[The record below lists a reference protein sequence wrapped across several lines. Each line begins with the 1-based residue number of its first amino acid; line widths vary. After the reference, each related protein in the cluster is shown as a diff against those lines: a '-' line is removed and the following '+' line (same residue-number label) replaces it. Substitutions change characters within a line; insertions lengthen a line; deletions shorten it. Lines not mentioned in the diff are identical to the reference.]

1 LLDYARFAEA
11 VRRLSCTNVMYAVW
25 NYEFVRCATVSWM
38 SVLTRTVQLYRPMT
52 RVCPIA
58 DLKGEFHAHKHTA
71 TVKSRLIDVIIG
83 DLECD
88 IVRPSIEMTRT
99 HGTHA
104 SSFISSKHMKPSSP
118 VAWILVGTGVWIRI
132 VADPST
138 STANG
143 LLTKSRAWRCRLV

>member
-1 LLDYARFAEA
+1 
-11 VRRLSCTNVMYAVW
+11 
-25 NYEFVRCATVSWM
+25 M
-38 SVLTRTVQLYRPMT
+38 S
-52 RVCPIA
+52 IA

-104 SSFISSKHMKPSSP
+104 SSFISSKHAKPSSP
-118 VAWILVGTGVWIRI
+118 VAWILVGTGVWNKDSCGPFNKYCKRLAHE
-132 VADPST
+132 VESVEMSLSVTGARNRCGTT
-138 STANG
+138 STQVIDATAQVFPCLERSG
-143 LLTKSRAWRCRLV
+143 CLLRIMKGTCQHVSQFGERLLGR